1 MSSDGPSGKFQA
13 AMGLLWDT
21 PKPGSRGP
29 KPSRSREDL
38 LDAAIGLADREGLE
52 AVSMQRL
59 AQELKFTKMAVYR
72 YVPGRAELI
81 ALMADR
87 ALGVPPELNAGEGW
101 RSQIEAWS
109 LAVFH
114 VFLRHPWGL
123 QATTGPRAI
132 GPNEAEWT
140 ELALAIL
147 ARTGLSGADRFDVLA
162 VAVGHLRSMAQQI
175 AAWKGRIDN
184 LESEMAEAYGLI
196 LRGREARFPELS
208 RTVADAFDP
217 AQMTNGLTFGLNC
230 IFDGVEAGLAKRKK
244 PAGKPR
250 RPQA

>member
-1 MSSDGPSGKFQA
+1 MA
-13 AMGLLWDT
+13 LLWDT
-21 PKPGSRGP
+21 PKQGSRGP
-29 KPSRSREDL
+29 KPSRSLEDV
-38 LDAAIGLADREGLE
+38 LDAAIGVADRDGLE

-87 ALGVPPELNAGEGW
+87 ALGVPPKLSAGEGW
-101 RSQIEAWS
+101 RDQIEAWA

-114 VFLRHPWGL
+114 VFIRHPWGL

-147 ARTGLSGADRFDVLA
+147 AKTGLNGADRFDVLA
-162 VAVGHLRSMAQQI
+162 VAVGHLRSMAQQV
-175 AAWKGRIDN
+175 AAWKGRVDT
-184 LESEMAEAYGLI
+184 LESEMAEAYGLM

-217 AQMTNGLTFGLNC
+217 AQMTSGLTFGLNC
-230 IFDGVEAGLAKRKK
+230 IFDGVEAGLAKRKR
-244 PAGKPR
+244 PAGKR
-250 RPQA
+250 RK